1 MSRPSPLP
9 EELDS
14 GVFTTREALSRGVG
28 PSRLRARDIAHPFR
42 GVNLVSARQ
51 PTFVQRCRAL
61 MEVLPP
67 GSFISHES
75 AARLFDFPIRYR
87 DERSIHVT
95 VPPPHRAP
103 RRRHVVGHRR
113 TVIGDE
119 WMRSAGF
126 AHSTACRAW
135 LELAGS
141 CLTLDEAIV
150 VGDYL
155 VRPRE
160 TRRGYRPLA
169 TLDELRTAAERSID
183 RRSARVVSAALEQ
196 IRERVDS
203 PKETQLR
210 LLLLR
215 AGCPDLIVNEP
226 LRDEW
231 GRAVVQPDLRIRG
244 FRITLDY
251 EGDHHRTQRRQWMRD
266 VRRFRQLAG
275 AEIVGL
281 RVIADDLEPPGVYE
295 FLDDVQGELDR
306 QGWTG
311 RLRYRPR

>member
-1 MSRPSPLP
+1 MATPSPLP
-9 EELDS
+9 DVLES
-14 GVFTTREALSRGVG
+14 KIFTTREALSSGVG

-42 GVNLVSARQ
+42 GVNLVSDRQ

-61 MEVLPP
+61 MAVLPP
-67 GSFISHES
+67 GSLISHES
-75 AARLFDFPIRYR
+75 AARLFDFPVRR
-87 DERSIHVT
+87 GDARSIHVT
-95 VPPPHRAP
+95 VPAPYRAP
-103 RRRHVVGHRR
+103 RRRYVVGHRR
-113 TVIGDE
+113 SVLGDE

-135 LELAGS
+135 LELTGS
-141 CLTLDEAIV
+141 SFTLDEAII

-183 RRSARVVSAALEQ
+183 RRGARRIARALDG

-203 PKETQLR
+203 PKETELR

-215 AGCPDLIVNEP
+215 AGCPELIVNEP
-226 LRDEW
+226 FLDQS
-231 GRAVVQPDLRIRG
+231 GRVIVQPDLRIRG

-281 RVIADDLEPPGVYE
+281 RVVADDLEPPGVYE
-295 FLDDVQGELDR
+295 FLDEVQGELDR

-311 RLRYRPR
+311 RLRYRPS